1 MLCPTAIAL
10 TLVGGCSSALNIITY
25 INKYTV
31 RIVIVYSAFQ
41 VFIIFPAIK
50 SENLASDWS
59 SEVGDY
65 STDARTNVVTVAG
78 RSYFFSKI
86 CLSSETTT
94 NKTSWN
100 RSMGYRDFYVLTS

>member
-10 TLVGGCSSALNIITY
+10 TLLGGCSSALNTITY

-31 RIVIVYSAFQ
+31 RIVIVYSTFQ
-41 VFIIFPAIK
+41 VFTIFPAIK

-59 SEVGDY
+59 REVGDY

-78 RSYFFSKI
+78 RSYFSREFACRPREQQTKRLGTDQWDI
-86 CLSSETTT
+86 GPFLC
-94 NKTSWN
+94 
-100 RSMGYRDFYVLTS
+100 